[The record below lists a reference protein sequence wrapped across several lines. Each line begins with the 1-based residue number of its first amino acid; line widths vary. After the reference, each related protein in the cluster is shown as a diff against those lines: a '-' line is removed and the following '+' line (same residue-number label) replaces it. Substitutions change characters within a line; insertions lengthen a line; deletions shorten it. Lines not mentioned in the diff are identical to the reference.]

1 MGFAKEFKEF
11 ALKGNMI
18 DLAVGVI
25 IGTAFNGLV
34 QSLVDNIITPALLSP
49 VLKAASLENLA
60 ELKIEGTAITYGV
73 FLSQLISFFLIAF
86 VLFMVVRTINR
97 MKRNDKVEEAAA
109 PPPAPTKEQVLLSEI
124 RDLLKS
130 KNA

>member
-1 MGFAKEFKEF
+1 MGFVKEFKEF

-34 QSLVDNIITPALLSP
+34 QSLVTDIITPAILSP
-49 VLKAASLENLA
+49 VLKAANLENLA

-73 FLSQLISFFLIAF
+73 FLSQLISFLLVAF
-86 VLFMVVRTINR
+86 VLFMVVRIINK
-97 MKRNDKVEEAAA
+97 MKRKNVVEEAAA
-109 PPPAPTKEQVLLSEI
+109 PIVPTKEQVLLAEI

-130 KNA
+130 KNN

>member
-1 MGFAKEFKEF
+1 MGFVTEFKEF

-34 QSLVDNIITPALLSP
+34 QSLVDNIITPAILAP
-49 VLKAASLENLA
+49 VLKAASLENLV

-73 FLSQLISFFLIAF
+73 FLSQFISFLLVAF
-86 VLFMVVRTINR
+86 VLFLFVRTINK
-97 MKRNDKVEEAAA
+97 MKRKNVVEEAAA
-109 PPPAPTKEQVLLSEI
+109 PVVPSKEQQLLAEI
-124 RDLLKS
+124 RDLLKA
-130 KNA
+130 KNN